1 MRADAK
7 ENYAHLLNVAEQ
19 AVAGAGIGVSLR
31 EIARRAELGKAT
43 LLRHF
48 PTREALLDALLQ
60 RRLEALTQ
68 KAEALGQS
76 ASAEDALIAWLQDAV
91 AFVRVYSG
99 VVSMMAAA
107 LADEE
112 SALHA
117 SCDNLRQA
125 GARLLE
131 RGQADGK
138 VRPDLTG
145 EDLFALI
152 GALGWIGDQPS
163 FSRRSNHLFDV
174 IASAILNAGPA
185 IKDRA
190 DPPRRQS
197 STADLERRNL

>member
-1 MRADAK
+1 LRADAK
-7 ENYAHLLNVAEQ
+7 ENYAHLLNIAEQ
-19 AVAGAGIGVSLR
+19 AVAEVGIGVSVR

-60 RRLEALTQ
+60 RRLKALTQ
-68 KAEALGQS
+68 KAEVLEQL
-76 ASAEDALIAWLQDAV
+76 ASAEEALIAWLRDAV

-107 LADEE
+107 LADQQ

-117 SCDNLRQA
+117 SCDNLRKA

-131 RGQADGK
+131 CGQADGK

-163 FSRRSNHLFDV
+163 FSTRSDHLFGV
-174 IASAILNAGPA
+174 IASAILIAGPA
-185 IKDRA
+185 VKDRV
-190 DPPRRQS
+190 DPPPPQTGHGES
-197 STADLERRNL
+197 